1 MIDMQDK
8 YLFHYR
14 EIMQAICKA
23 CPVPEGEHCCFCKKK
38 KDVIDLLEGRL
49 DKDEAK
55 VLFIK
60 PNKKV

>member
-1 MIDMQDK
+1 MQEK

-14 EIMQAICKA
+14 EIMRAICEA
-23 CPVPEGEHCCFCKKK
+23 CPVPEGEHCCFCNKKK
-38 KDVIDLLEGRL
+38 NVIDLLEGRL

-60 PNKKV
+60 SYKEI